1 MNPEADEGG
10 MYASCYMCLRV
21 YPRPDGSPILWAMAE
36 EIGEEDG
43 VSAIYIYFNQS
54 HQYGKV
60 YMANEQQVPTSN
72 KCQRATS
79 ADRATC
85 ANRATKGHHIW
96 LDTSRD
102 IMD

>member
-43 VSAIYIYFNQS
+43 VSEISFYFKQS
-54 HQYGKV
+54 HNY
-60 YMANEQQVPTSN
+60 
-72 KCQRATS
+72 
-79 ADRATC
+79 D
-85 ANRATKGHHIW
+85 
-96 LDTSRD
+96 
-102 IMD
+102 